1 MQPSVIFFFQFWAVF
16 EALGVLKV
24 KKFCVLKVDLQ
35 GGLFNCPPPKI
46 SKYKKNLESS
56 DCPPPKIS
64 KCQTGKENSD

>member
-24 KKFCVLKVDLQ
+24 EKFCVLKVDLQ

-46 SKYKKNLESS
+46 SK
-56 DCPPPKIS
+56 
-64 KCQTGKENSD
+64 CQTGKENSDT